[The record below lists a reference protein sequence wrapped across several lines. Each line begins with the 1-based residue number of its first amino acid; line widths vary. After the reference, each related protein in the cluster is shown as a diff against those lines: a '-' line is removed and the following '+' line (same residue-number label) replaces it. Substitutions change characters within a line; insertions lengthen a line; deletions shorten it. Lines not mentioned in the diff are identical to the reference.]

1 MIKILLVDDHEIVR
15 TGLKMLLE
23 TTETYEVVCQAE
35 NGQEA
40 LKSLKSH
47 DVDLILLD
55 LKMPV
60 MDGLTFLAT
69 YKEEKERVP
78 VVVLT
83 TMDDD
88 EKIKKAISLGAKS
101 YLMKDTSR
109 ETLLRTIDAALHD
122 EMLLTADVT
131 EKLLAGSLPQS
142 AKPTEDFQL
151 TEREIYI
158 LSCVARGDT
167 NKSIALELEISE
179 RTVKAH
185 LTNIYQKMDVASRS
199 EATAKALGHGIIH

>member
-1 MIKILLVDDHEIVR
+1 M
-15 TGLKMLLE
+15 
-23 TTETYEVVCQAE
+23 
-35 NGQEA
+35 
-40 LKSLKSH
+40 
-47 DVDLILLD
+47 
-55 LKMPV
+55 
-60 MDGLTFLAT
+60 
-69 YKEEKERVP
+69 
-78 VVVLT
+78 VLT

-131 EKLLAGSLPQS
+131 EKLLTGSLAQS
-142 AKPTEDFQL
+142 AKPTEDFRL

-185 LTNIYQKMDVASRS
+185 LTNIYQKMDVSSRS
-199 EATAKALGHGIIH
+199 EATAKALGHGVIH